1 MIEMKIPV
9 QKFDVKGFAADI
21 LRFLKEEGIGG
32 ETPETVIAEV
42 MEDGSTPYWGD
53 SIPNR
58 DILHELLEEG
68 KALFFTFSNTN
79 VGEPIMCAD
88 GKSIQLDEEDD
99 EDAEES
105 QFYIGES
112 EVVGFVLQ
120 VLEGDLTIQTVVHG
134 PGAECS
140 QAPSVEE
147 IEDAGPFEQGMTEYL
162 NRFMR

>member
-9 QKFDVKGFAADI
+9 QKFDAKGFVADI

-32 ETPETVIAEV
+32 ENPESVIAEV

-53 SIPNR
+53 IIPNR
-58 DILHELLEEG
+58 DILHELLGAG
-68 KALFFTFSNTN
+68 KPLFFTFSNTN
-79 VGEPIMCAD
+79 VGDPIACAD
-88 GKSIQLDEEDD
+88 GKSIQLDDEDEED
-99 EDAEES
+99 EEES
-105 QFYIGES
+105 QFYIGET

-134 PGAECS
+134 PGAGCS

-147 IEDAGPFEQGMTEYL
+147 IEDAGPFERGMTEYV
-162 NRFMR
+162 NRFIR